1 MTEFAHA
8 VARLGAAAYSVDK
21 SEETP
26 ETTARALWWAAAG
39 SPRGVTTD
47 DTPLPPLDAS
57 ALTRLAQ
64 SIERRLA
71 GEPLAYLTG
80 RQRFMGRD
88 FLTAPG
94 ALIPR
99 AETEILASA
108 AVEAARA
115 LSANRGTVRI
125 LDLCTGSGNL
135 AVTLALE
142 VPSAELVA
150 TDLEREALAVA
161 SSNARFHGVGDR
173 VRLAQGD
180 LFGAIDASE
189 STNRAFDL
197 VVCNPPYIP
206 SHKARNMPPEVAGH
220 EPAAAFDGGDFGLSI
235 LFRLVTDAPQFLVPG
250 GWLCF
255 ELGAGQGRLIEKR
268 LAANPAYTDVRG
280 LPDAA
285 GTTRAMMARHVHAAE

>member
-1 MTEFAHA
+1 MTARFAR
-8 VARLGAAAYSVDK
+8 VVERLASAAYSPDK
-21 SEETP
+21 PDETP

-39 SPRGVTTD
+39 TSTGVAPAS
-47 DTPLPPLDAS
+47 TPLPQLDA
-57 ALTRLAQ
+57 AATERLEGY
-64 SIERRLA
+64 IDRRIA

-99 AETEILASA
+99 RETEILGAA
-108 AVEAARA
+108 AVELARDA
-115 LSANRGTVRI
+115 ERATASPCL

-142 VPSAELVA
+142 VPTASVVA
-150 TDLEREALAVA
+150 TDLEHDALTLA
-161 SSNARFHGVGDR
+161 SRNARFHGVEMR
-173 VRLAQGD
+173 IRFAQGD
-180 LFGAIDASE
+180 LF
-189 STNRAFDL
+189 RALDSLEADGPTFDL

-206 SHKARNMPPEVAGH
+206 THKARNMPMEVAGH
-220 EPAAAFDGGDFGLSI
+220 EPAAAFDGGDLGLSI
-235 LFRLVTDAPQFLVPG
+235 LFRLVAEAPRFLRPG

-268 LAANPAYTDVRG
+268 LAGNAAYTNVRS
-280 LPDAA
+280 LLDPH
-285 GTTRAMMARHVHAAE
+285 GTIRALTAQHTHAN